1 MKNEIIN
8 KLTSLGVQL
17 KIIDGNLKVN
27 AAKGVLTKEL
37 LEEIKEHKAY
47 LISLI
52 SSNTSIPK
60 AKVTESYALT
70 PTQYFMWFIHE
81 HLGGNK
87 AYNITS
93 TLKLDGKLDSALL
106 EKAFKQVIARHE
118 SLRTVFRK
126 NKNEEIQ
133 QYILS
138 NEEIEFKLQTVLVE
152 NSSIEQFHQQIKKQ
166 YQKAFDLEKG
176 LLLSATLFKR
186 NEEEHILLFNLHHII
201 GDGWS
206 LQILT
211 REVMV
216 VYNSLAGNQEIQL
229 SELPIQYKDYSEW
242 LNEKLVSTEYNSK
255 LKYWK
260 KQFETSCPAL
270 NLVPGK
276 RPVMKTYKGQIHQ
289 HEFSKQFL
297 GDLNTFAREQQM
309 TLFMLLLG
317 GLNGLF
323 SRYTGQTDITLGT
336 TVAGREHSDLE
347 NQIGL
352 YSNALAIRTQFEK
365 EDSFLKLI
373 QQQKQTLIK
382 AYENKEYPFTAI
394 VNQLAL
400 PKDQSRSPL
409 FDIMVLLQ
417 NHQGLEI
424 NDQKGIN
431 GVVASHYNEVER
443 EVSQLD
449 ISFVFVEKENGLSL
463 SVEYNTDIYEETFIV
478 NLLNHFE
485 VFVNAGIRKPDLAIN
500 AIEIVSPAEKNT
512 ILNEFN
518 HALTS
523 YESSL
528 TVVNLIESIAK
539 ENPDQTAFIHQGEK
553 SSYAYLEEYSN
564 KLANYLEQQFDVK
577 KGDFV
582 GIELE
587 RNSWTIITIIGLLKT
602 GAVYVPI
609 DPAYPEARKNYIQ
622 QDSACKLIINS
633 EIVAA
638 FKSNSHHYPAVY
650 TAAITQKDLAYVIY
664 TSGSTGNPK
673 GVQITHESFA
683 DYVITFKNH
692 FQLTPKDSVVQQ
704 ASICFDTSIEEIFPI
719 LISGG
724 TLVFHEEK
732 GDFEELF
739 SLCERH
745 KITVLSTNP
754 YALQY
759 LNAVYNKFN
768 LNIRILISGGDTL
781 QADYIN
787 NLWDKVCVYNT
798 YGPTESTVCATYHQI
813 TNKEITIPIGKPI
826 ANRQVYIIE
835 PDVAQLSPVGI
846 VGEIC
851 ISGKGLAA
859 GYLNQPE
866 LTREKFTANPFS
878 VDALMYRTGDLGY
891 WTPDGNVNFIGRKDH
906 QIKIRGYRVE
916 LGEIEYAL
924 KEDKTVTNAV
934 VLIKEHAGEKVLIA
948 YLTGINI
955 NIEGLKNSL
964 RSSLPEYMIPGFY
977 IELDSIPLSPNGKID
992 KHALLAIED
1001 LGIKNTVY
1009 TAPRNELESQIALIW
1024 EEILGISKIGITTS
1038 FFDLGGHS
1046 LKILR
1051 LINELEKL
1059 GYELKV
1065 KDVFESPTIMG
1076 MVEKLHTSSREE
1088 LTKAPEQEYYPATS
1102 SQRRL
1107 WTLSQFEGGSAAYN
1121 ITNVLELKGALDIS
1135 LFQKS
1140 VDKLIERH
1148 ESLRTAFKRDEWG
1161 TLHQYILPAHEAA
1174 CLVKLHNASQ
1184 NEDVSAIISCHIDH
1198 PFNLD
1203 EAPLLKVEII
1213 SFSDEHHLLLFN
1225 LHHIVGDG
1233 WSMEILSREI
1243 VAQYNNLKQSKTIT
1257 LPELPIQYKDYA
1269 YWYNSASN
1277 QEKLAQSG
1285 TYWQEQFASDLPVL
1299 ELSTMAARPKVK
1311 TYNGDSISYTFPAHF
1326 TAELKSFSQQN
1337 GATLFMALMAGLNG
1351 LFYRYSG
1358 QTDIIIG
1365 TPVAGRHHSDLEY
1378 QIGLYLNTIAIRTR
1392 FEAAD
1397 TFGTLLEKQK
1407 KVLLDGYANES
1418 YPFDV
1423 LVEQLSLKRDLSRSA
1438 LFDVMVVLH
1447 NQQDIFSKEETFS
1460 EIEITPYNKVQKK
1473 SSQFDLSFSF
1483 VEEKDSLSVT
1493 LTYNTDIYT
1502 SKFVQKLLHYFEE
1515 FIANGIEKPENSI
1528 AKIDYVGNEEKQRL
1542 LHVYNAADIDYPSNK
1557 TIVDLVESQCV
1568 KTPDVIA
1575 LISENKTI
1583 TYKELQQK
1591 SNQLAQYLLDNYAV
1605 KPGDFVG
1612 VKLKR
1617 DESLI
1622 ISILAVLKTGA
1633 AYVPIDLNYPED
1645 RIAYIE
1651 QDSSCKITIAEKLL
1665 QDFEQANVPVMEL
1678 PKIKI
1683 TSDSLAYLIYT
1694 SGSTGKPKGVMLTH
1708 DNAVAFLDWSIQEFA
1723 SADFDILYAATSHC
1737 FDLSV
1742 FEMFYPLSI
1751 GKKIRIITNGLS
1763 ISDYVNK
1770 DQKILINTVPSVIDN
1785 LLEREVSLKNVTVI
1799 NMAGE
1804 PIPIGLSNSLIQY
1817 PVEIRNLYGP
1827 SEDTTYSSCYRID
1840 KIHEHSLPVGKPIS
1854 NTQFYI
1860 LSDELSLQGEGLVGE
1875 ICISGKG
1882 LSLGYL
1888 NKPELTKEKF
1898 VPNPFSPDKVM
1909 YRTGDLGYWM
1919 PDGNIGFIGR
1929 KDHQIKI
1936 RGYRIEL
1943 GEIEY
1948 VLEED
1953 ESVANAVVL
1962 TKDHA
1967 GEKQIVS
1974 YLKGEK
1980 IDIQKVRIKLS
1991 QKLPGYMLPTYYLLL
2006 DEIPLTPNG
2015 KVDKTALLE
2024 LEVHKIKTSH
2034 YVAPESETEKQ
2045 IVTMWQEILG
2055 VEKVGVTDNFFEL
2068 GGHSLKA
2075 TELLS
2080 ILHKQFEVTISL
2092 QELFVRPT
2100 IQNLALNIENAKWL
2114 EEADYSKSVKKIVI

>member
-1 MKNEIIN
+1 
-8 KLTSLGVQL
+8 
-17 KIIDGNLKVN
+17 
-27 AAKGVLTKEL
+27 
-37 LEEIKEHKAY
+37 
-47 LISLI
+47 
-52 SSNTSIPK
+52 
-60 AKVTESYALT
+60 
-70 PTQYFMWFIHE
+70 
-81 HLGGNK
+81 
-87 AYNITS
+87 
-93 TLKLDGKLDSALL
+93 
-106 EKAFKQVIARHE
+106 
-118 SLRTVFRK
+118 
-126 NKNEEIQ
+126 
-133 QYILS
+133 
-138 NEEIEFKLQTVLVE
+138 
-152 NSSIEQFHQQIKKQ
+152 
-166 YQKAFDLEKG
+166 
-176 LLLSATLFKR
+176 
-186 NEEEHILLFNLHHII
+186 
-201 GDGWS
+201 
-206 LQILT
+206 
-211 REVMV
+211 
-216 VYNSLAGNQEIQL
+216 
-229 SELPIQYKDYSEW
+229 
-242 LNEKLVSTEYNSK
+242 
-255 LKYWK
+255 
-260 KQFETSCPAL
+260 
-270 NLVPGK
+270 
-276 RPVMKTYKGQIHQ
+276 
-289 HEFSKQFL
+289 
-297 GDLNTFAREQQM
+297 
-309 TLFMLLLG
+309 
-317 GLNGLF
+317 
-323 SRYTGQTDITLGT
+323 
-336 TVAGREHSDLE
+336 
-347 NQIGL
+347 
-352 YSNALAIRTQFEK
+352 
-365 EDSFLKLI
+365 
-373 QQQKQTLIK
+373 
-382 AYENKEYPFTAI
+382 
-394 VNQLAL
+394 
-400 PKDQSRSPL
+400 
-409 FDIMVLLQ
+409 
-417 NHQGLEI
+417 
-424 NDQKGIN
+424 
-431 GVVASHYNEVER
+431 
-443 EVSQLD
+443 
-449 ISFVFVEKENGLSL
+449 
-463 SVEYNTDIYEETFIV
+463 
-478 NLLNHFE
+478 
-485 VFVNAGIRKPDLAIN
+485 
-500 AIEIVSPAEKNT
+500 
-512 ILNEFN
+512 
-518 HALTS
+518 
-523 YESSL
+523 
-528 TVVNLIESIAK
+528 
-539 ENPDQTAFIHQGEK
+539 
-553 SSYAYLEEYSN
+553 
-564 KLANYLEQQFDVK
+564 
-577 KGDFV
+577 
-582 GIELE
+582 
-587 RNSWTIITIIGLLKT
+587 
-602 GAVYVPI
+602 
-609 DPAYPEARKNYIQ
+609 
-622 QDSACKLIINS
+622 
-633 EIVAA
+633 
-638 FKSNSHHYPAVY
+638 
-650 TAAITQKDLAYVIY
+650 
-664 TSGSTGNPK
+664 
-673 GVQITHESFA
+673 
-683 DYVITFKNH
+683 
-692 FQLTPKDSVVQQ
+692 
-704 ASICFDTSIEEIFPI
+704 
-719 LISGG
+719 
-724 TLVFHEEK
+724 
-732 GDFEELF
+732 
-739 SLCERH
+739 
-745 KITVLSTNP
+745 
-754 YALQY
+754 LQY
-759 LNAVYNKFN
+759 LNNVYDKFS
-768 LNIRILISGGDTL
+768 LNIRILISGGDVL

-787 NLWDKVCVYNT
+787 NLWDKISVYNT
-798 YGPTESTVCATYHQI
+798 YGPTESTVCATYYQV
-813 TNKEITIPIGKPI
+813 TSKETAISIGKPI

-835 PDVAQLSPVGI
+835 PRSTQLTPVGI

-851 ISGKGLAA
+851 ISGKGLSI

-866 LTREKFTANPFS
+866 LTKEKFTANPFS
-878 VDALMYRTGDLGY
+878 TDTVMYRTGDLGY
-891 WTPDGNVNFIGRKDH
+891 WMPDGNINFIGRKDH

-924 KEDKTVTNAV
+924 KQDKTIANAV

-948 YLTGINI
+948 YLVGKNI
-955 NIEGLKNSL
+955 NIAGLKNFL
-964 RSSLPEYMIPGFY
+964 RASLPEYMIPGFY

-992 KHALLAIED
+992 KQALLSIED
-1001 LGIKNTVY
+1001 LGIKNIEY
-1009 TAPRNELESQIALIW
+1009 TAPRNELESQIALLW
-1024 EEILGISKIGITTS
+1024 EEILGISKIGITTN

-1076 MVEKLHTSSREE
+1076 MVEKLHASSREQ

-1121 ITNVLELKGALDIS
+1121 ITNVLELKGSLDIS
-1135 LFQKS
+1135 IFQKS
-1140 VDKLIERH
+1140 VDKLVERH
-1148 ESLRTAFKRDEWG
+1148 ESLRTAFKRDESG
-1161 TLHQYILPAHEAA
+1161 TLNQYILPADEAN
-1174 CLVKLHNASQ
+1174 CLVEVHYAVQDEN
-1184 NEDVSAIISCHIDH
+1184 VSAIISRHIDYH
-1198 PFNLD
+1198 FNLD

-1213 SFSDEHHLLLFN
+1213 SFNDEHHLLLFN

-1243 VAQYNNLKQSKTIT
+1243 VAQYNNLKQSKTIA
-1257 LPELPIQYKDYA
+1257 LPDLPIQYKDYA

-1277 QEKLAQSG
+1277 QEKLAKSG
-1285 TYWQEQFASDLPVL
+1285 SYWLEQFANDLPIL

-1311 TYNGDSISYTFPAHF
+1311 TYNGDNISYTFPANF
-1326 TAELKSFSQQN
+1326 TSGLKSFSQQN

-1397 TFGTLLEKQK
+1397 TYDSLLEKQK

-1502 SKFVQKLLHYFEE
+1502 NEFVQKLIHYFEK
-1515 FIANGIEKPENSI
+1515 FIAEGIEKPKNSI

-1542 LHVYNAADIDYPSNK
+1542 LHVYNAADIDYPGNK
-1557 TIVDLVESQCV
+1557 TIVDLVESQCI
-1568 KTPDVIA
+1568 KTPDAIA
-1575 LISENKTI
+1575 LISENKTV

-1591 SNQLAQYLLDNYAV
+1591 SNQLAQYLLHNYAV
-1605 KPGDFVG
+1605 SPGDFVG

-1617 DESLI
+1617 DEWLI

-1651 QDSSCKITIAEKLL
+1651 EDSCCKVTIAEKLL
-1665 QDFEQANVPVMEL
+1665 HDFEQANIPVIDL

-1683 TSDSLAYLIYT
+1683 TPDTLAYLIYT

-1708 DNAVAFLDWSIQEFA
+1708 DNAVAFLNWSIEEFA

-1751 GKKIRIITNGLS
+1751 GKKIRIITSGLS
-1763 ISDYVNK
+1763 IADYVNE
-1770 DQKILINTVPSVIDN
+1770 DEKILINTVPSVVDN

-1804 PIPIGLSNSLIQY
+1804 PIPIGLSNSLVKY
-1817 PVEIRNLYGP
+1817 PIEIRNLYGP
-1827 SEDTTYSSCYRID
+1827 SEDTTYTSCYRID
-1840 KIHEHSLPVGKPIS
+1840 KIHEHSLPIGKPIS

-1860 LSDELSLQGEGLVGE
+1860 LSEELSLQGEGLVGE
-1875 ICISGKG
+1875 LCISGKG

-1888 NKPELTKEKF
+1888 NKPELTREKF
-1898 VPNPFSPDKVM
+1898 VPNPFNPDKVM

-1943 GEIEY
+1943 GEIEHA
-1948 VLEED
+1948 LEED
-1953 ESVANAVVL
+1953 ETVANAVVL
-1962 TKDHA
+1962 TKEHA

-1980 IDIQKVRIKLS
+1980 IDIQKVRSKLS

-2024 LEVHKIKTSH
+2024 LEIHKIKTSH

-2045 IVTMWQEILG
+2045 IVAMWQEILG

-2080 ILHKQFEVTISL
+2080 ILHKQFDISISL

-2114 EEADYSKSVKKIVI
+2114 EETDYSQSVKKIVI